1 MSNNTQ
7 HKASKDSN
15 QNTTSSYL
23 LDDEENLDIASEE
36 IHPLDITEHD
46 FTSDFSTWCPTQWKD
61 FFTAVPLLVP
71 QNTATERMSAAVG
84 PTMPPNA
91 VQVAPVA
98 GITGY
103 TDAVK
108 LPPFDTMALLSA
120 LAGTPQQHTGNYK
133 NVKPAVNSNAL
144 TTALQP
150 FSQAAHAEPAAPRQ
164 KLNRNAFQADREI
177 SSGEAIVYCLKTKK
191 TINVNDA
198 NEVKA
203 AIEELVQLKK
213 NIKDTAHS
221 CIAQDIL
228 LGSKTLT
235 LPDGTTVPTRTLDDL
250 CDVWAENS
258 SLAKQLFTI
267 LVTRYKKEW
276 ELKFEAQV
284 MDCLELEYVEDEDDK
299 ETLKATSKDRFGNV
313 TKVVH
318 RKKSNIRGCKGCVAR
333 VCTLVKRD
341 IVKQFNRAS
350 LKTHGL
356 AFALVSPVTTAN
368 DEGQRKYEKR
378 NIKGSEFTEEK
389 HIKKKRFVHIFNS
402 VAHTYDVQK
411 YYLFTL

>member
-1 MSNNTQ
+1 MFLALVSGHVPIVSPLFSQ
-7 HKASKDSN
+7 LPL
-15 QNTTSSYL
+15 QL
-23 LDDEENLDIASEE
+23 LLI
-36 IHPLDITEHD
+36 IVGVL
-46 FTSDFSTWCPTQWKD
+46 
-61 FFTAVPLLVP
+61 FFVAGYVI
-71 QNTATERMSAAVG
+71 AVG
-84 PTMPPNA
+84 LF
-91 VQVAPVA
+91 V
-98 GITGY
+98 
-103 TDAVK
+103 
-108 LPPFDTMALLSA
+108 
-120 LAGTPQQHTGNYK
+120 
-133 NVKPAVNSNAL
+133 VN
-144 TTALQP
+144 
-150 FSQAAHAEPAAPRQ
+150 
-164 KLNRNAFQADREI
+164 
-177 SSGEAIVYCLKTKK
+177 
-191 TINVNDA
+191 
-198 NEVKA
+198 
-203 AIEELVQLKK
+203 
-213 NIKDTAHS
+213 
-221 CIAQDIL
+221 
-228 LGSKTLT
+228 
-235 LPDGTTVPTRTLDDL
+235 VPTLGL
-250 CDVWAENS
+250 VLLLS
-258 SLAKQLFTI
+258 SLAEQLFTI